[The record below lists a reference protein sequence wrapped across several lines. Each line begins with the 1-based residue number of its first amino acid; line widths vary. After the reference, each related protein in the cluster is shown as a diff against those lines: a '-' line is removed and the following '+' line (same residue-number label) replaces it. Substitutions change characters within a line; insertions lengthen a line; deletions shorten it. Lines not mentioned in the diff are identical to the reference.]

1 MKGEVVYLYAF
12 DVANEIVT
20 RNIPE
25 ILGQKPLPFEVR
37 KDRPFPRDV
46 PLYQPLSIEP
56 PPLPA
61 TLRGQPVRVLVRI
74 YEIGVVSIVMRV
86 GFEAASPPDLLHF
99 HKPVLENGQT
109 LDQVSRDLCDRVY
122 RDVKKYM
129 TRSSSPS
136 EPEAYTVFCVT
147 DLGDVR
153 DVNRWLADER
163 RNVAGLLAETEP
175 SRLSEAQVTE
185 VLRLNRSFENSDVV
199 VIDWDAALV
208 VDLDGYVDDVLYTL
222 ELANLQLEEFRM
234 MDGKL
239 DRYLNRAYDDL
250 ERERFSL
257 LGADTKVLRVL
268 RRFRVDLTKLADEVT
283 HITKFLGDWHLAR
296 IFVAARERFYLDQ
309 WRTSVDQ
316 RLAQLDRLYSVVHA
330 EINERRMFWLEIIIV
345 IFFAIELVGTFVF
358 HK

>member
-20 RNIPE
+20 SNLRE
-25 ILGQKPLPFEVR
+25 ILGHKPLPFEVR

-46 PLYQPLSIEP
+46 PLYRPLTIEP
-56 PPLPA
+56 PALA
-61 TLRGQPVRVLVRI
+61 AKLHGQAVRVLIRV
-74 YEIGVVSIVMRV
+74 YEVGVISIVMRV
-86 GFEAASPPDLLHF
+86 NFEAAGPADLLGYHN
-99 HKPVLENGQT
+99 PRLEDGQT
-109 LDQVSRDLCDRVY
+109 LDQVSRDLCERVY
-122 RDVKKYM
+122 RDVRKHLV
-129 TRSSSPS
+129 RSSSPT
-136 EPEAYTVFCVT
+136 EPEAYTIFCLT

-163 RNVAGLLAETEP
+163 RNVAGLLTETEP
-175 SRLSEAQVTE
+175 ARLSEAQITE
-185 VLRLNRSFENSDVV
+185 VLRLNRSFENTDLL

-234 MDGKL
+234 MDRKL
-239 DRYLNRAYDDL
+239 DRYLMRAYDDL
-250 ERERFSL
+250 ERQRFSL

-283 HITKFLGDWHLAR
+283 HITKFTGDWYLAR
-296 IFVAARERFYLDQ
+296 VFLAARERFYLEQ

-345 IFFAIELVGTFVF
+345 IFFAIELVGTFWF
-358 HK
+358 RK